1 MSIIFKLDGK
11 NVKQGQEE
19 QTKRRT
25 KDKDNII
32 CSKSSSINQ
41 NLGQV
46 GIMLITT
53 KLINFYLCFKI
64 AVAI

>member
-1 MSIIFKLDGK
+1 VLGPRAIKYTHRICENGIQTRKIPVMSIIFKLDGK

-32 CSKSSSINQ
+32 CSKS
-41 NLGQV
+41 
-46 GIMLITT
+46 
-53 KLINFYLCFKI
+53 
-64 AVAI
+64 

>member
-32 CSKSSSINQ
+32 CSKSSSCSPSKIRASWYYVN
-41 NLGQV
+41 NYKV
-46 GIMLITT
+46 D
-53 KLINFYLCFKI
+53 KLLFVF
-64 AVAI
+64 